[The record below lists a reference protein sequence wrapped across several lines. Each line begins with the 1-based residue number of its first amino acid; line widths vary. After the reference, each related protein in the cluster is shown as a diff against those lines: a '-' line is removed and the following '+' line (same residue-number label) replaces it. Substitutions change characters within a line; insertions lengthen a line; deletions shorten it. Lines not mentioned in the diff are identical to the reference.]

1 MRKPFLINKA
11 VVACLSIILSLWY
24 FGSIKNSDFQKPY
37 STVVF
42 SEDHQLLG
50 ARIASDGQWR
60 FPIVDSIPDKFKSCI
75 TIFEDRFFYEH
86 PGINPVSLMRAV
98 YLNAKHGEIVSGG
111 STISMQVIRLL
122 KGNKK
127 RTVFRK
133 LYEMLLAVRLEL
145 QYTKN
150 DIMQI
155 YASLAPFGGNV
166 VGLNAAAW
174 KYYNRDPHNLSWAE
188 TATLAVLPN
197 APSLIHP
204 DRNRE
209 ALRKKRNRV
218 LKKLFQAGLID
229 NFQYEA
235 SLLEPLPS
243 KTYALPLL
251 AKHLIDKLN
260 SEKPGEI
267 IHTTISHYFQRQ
279 TEKILVRHYN
289 NLNNNHINNIAA
301 LIIEVKSGKVKS
313 YAGNVYEAGKQHHH
327 EVDVVQAPRSTG
339 SILKPLLFAALIEEG
354 KISPESIIPDVPVR
368 FADYMPENFSKD
380 YSGAVKAKQAL
391 ARSLNVPSV
400 LMLKQ
405 FGQQKF
411 YHLLENAGIGT
422 LHYPPGHYGLS
433 LILGGAEATLWDL
446 ASVYSAC
453 AQKLN
458 GYNNLNSNSLR
469 KVHYTE
475 QEENHFENEYLPHR
489 SAVWLMFEALREVN
503 RPVQETGWQY
513 FNSSRK
519 IAWKTGTSFGF
530 KDAWAIGTTPE
541 FVVAV
546 WVGNADGEGRP
557 GLTGI
562 KSAAPVMFDLFNL
575 LPQTSWFLKPY
586 DDMKKVIICRQSG
599 FAASVY
605 CPDKD
610 TIWSSPKSD
619 NLPVCKYHKMVHLNK
634 NLTTQ
639 VNRNC
644 YDKKIVSK
652 SWFVLPAHMEYY
664 YKKRVPDYHPLPPWH
679 AKCKPMAD
687 DVMQIIFP
695 ADVRTVYIPR
705 NLNGSRSELLFEVAH
720 REPSKKVY
728 WHLDDVFLTM
738 TEGIHEAGFFSKSG
752 EHVLTLMDEDG
763 ATLSTTFTVVDRDN

>member
-1 MRKPFLINKA
+1 MRKPFLINKIFIVSLGVIA
-11 VVACLSIILSLWY
+11 VIWY
-24 FGSIKNSDFQKPY
+24 TGSIKKSDFQKPY

-42 SEDHQLLG
+42 SEDQQLLG

-60 FPIVDSIPDKFKSCI
+60 FPIADSIPDKFKTCI
-75 TIFEDRFFYEH
+75 TVFEDRFFYEH
-86 PGINPVSLMRAV
+86 PGINPVSLMRAL
-98 YLNAKHGEIVSGG
+98 YLNVKHGEIVSGG

-127 RTVFRK
+127 RTIFRK
-133 LYEMLLAVRLEL
+133 IYEILLATRLEM

-150 DIMQI
+150 EIMQI

-204 DRNRE
+204 DKNRN

-218 LKKLFQAGLID
+218 LKKMFRAGLID

-235 SLLEPLPS
+235 SLIEPLPS
-243 KTYALPLL
+243 KTYALPLF
-251 AKHLIDKLN
+251 AKHLSDKIN
-260 SEKPGEI
+260 SEKQGETVQ
-267 IHTTISHYFQRQ
+267 TTIDYYLQQQ
-279 TEKILVRHYN
+279 TEKVLIRHYN
-289 NLNNNHINNIAA
+289 KLKNNHIHNIAA
-301 LIIEVKSGKVKS
+301 LIIEVESGKVKS

-327 EVDVVQAPRSTG
+327 EVDIVQSARSTG

-354 KISPESIIPDVPVR
+354 KISSESIIPDVPVR
-368 FADYMPENFSKD
+368 FADYMPENFTKD
-380 YSGAVKAKQAL
+380 YSGVVKAKQAL

-411 YHLLENAGIGT
+411 YNLLENAGIGT
-422 LHYPPGHYGLS
+422 LRYPPAHYGLS

-458 GYNNLNSNSLR
+458 GYSNADYR
-469 KVHYTE
+469 NPTKMRYTGQHE
-475 QEENHFENEYLPHR
+475 DQIENDHLPHR
-489 SAVWLMFEALREVN
+489 SALWLMFEALREVN
-503 RPVQETGWQY
+503 RPAQEAGWRN
-513 FNSSRK
+513 FSSSRK

-562 KSAAPVMFDLFNL
+562 ETAAPVMFDLFNL

-599 FAASVY
+599 FAASVH
-605 CPDKD
+605 CFERD
-610 TIWSSPKSD
+610 TVWSSPKSD
-619 NLPVCKYHKMVHLNK
+619 NLPVCKYHKIIHLNK
-634 NLTTQ
+634 NLTER

-644 YDKKIVSK
+644 YNGEIVSR
-652 SWFVLPAHMEYY
+652 SWFVLPAHWEYY
-664 YKKRVPDYHPLPPWH
+664 YKKRMTGYHPLPPWH
-679 AKCKPMAD
+679 SQCQPIVD
-687 DVMQIIFP
+687 DVMQIVFP
-695 ADVRTVYIPR
+695 ADPGTVYIPR
-705 NLNGSRSELLFEVAH
+705 NLDGSRSEILFEVAH

-728 WHLDDVFLTM
+728 WHLDDVFLIM
-738 TEGIHEAGFFSKSG
+738 TEGIHEAGFFVKSG

-763 ATLSTTFTVVDRDN
+763 VTLSVSFTVVDRDY